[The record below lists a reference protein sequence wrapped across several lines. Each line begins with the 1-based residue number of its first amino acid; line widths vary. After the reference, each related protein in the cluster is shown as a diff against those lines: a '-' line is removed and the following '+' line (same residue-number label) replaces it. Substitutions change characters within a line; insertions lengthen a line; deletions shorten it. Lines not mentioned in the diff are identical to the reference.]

1 MLKSLEIKNYALIK
15 DLSIELHKGLN
26 IITGETGAGKS
37 ILLGALG
44 LIMGKRADLKV
55 LFDPDAKC
63 IVEGKFDISEI
74 DLKDIAEELEL
85 AGDNELIVRREIA
98 PSGKS
103 RAFVN
108 DTPVTLDLLQEVA
121 DRLVDLHQQFDT
133 LALHKQAFQQQ
144 ALDALAESQGMV
156 AEFSSLYKNYITLEK
171 KLQSEVNSARQARQ
185 EADFISFQLKE
196 LIEARLLEGEQQE
209 LESRLEVLQNAE
221 GIKTIMTKIS
231 RSLDEDEN
239 SLSDRISGLMRELH
253 AYAGINDQFQS
264 LYNRL
269 NSVVEELRDV
279 AAEAADIAE
288 NTEADG
294 GELNAAQE
302 RLNLLYRL
310 QKKHGVDSNMGL
322 IQIRDSFQ
330 QKLLHFERSDENIL
344 ALEKE
349 IGKIEKTMREMA
361 MVIHAA
367 REKAAPGFEK
377 KINDLLAQLAMP
389 NARLKIQIKEL
400 PGFAATGKDE
410 IQFLFATN
418 KGSDFLPLKDVA
430 SGGEMARLT
439 LCLKS
444 VIAAKMEL
452 PTMIF
457 DEIDTGVSGEVAAR
471 MGQIMASMA
480 KSHQLLSITHSPQ
493 IAARAQHHYFVYKSD
508 GADRTTSSMKLL
520 SDDDRLMEIAKMLS
534 GDKPG
539 KAAIEN
545 AKELITAQV

>member
-367 REKAAPGFEK
+367 REKTAPGFEK

>member
-15 DLSIELHKGLN
+15 DLSIDLHKGLN

-55 LFDPDAKC
+55 LFDPNTKC
-63 IVEGKFDISEI
+63 VVEARFDVS
-74 DLKDIAEELEL
+74 DVNLTDIADDLDL
-85 AGDNELIVRREIA
+85 NGDDELIVRREIA
-98 PSGKS
+98 PNGKS

-108 DTPVTLDLLQEVA
+108 DTPVTLDLLQDVT
-121 DRLVDLHQQFDT
+121 DQLVDLHQQFDT

-144 ALDALAESQGMV
+144 ALDALAETQSKV
-156 AEFSSLYKNYITLEK
+156 AEFTILYKRFLSLEK
-171 KLQSEVNSARQARQ
+171 RLHEEVNSARQARQ

-196 LIEARLLEGEQQE
+196 LTEARLHATEQE
-209 LESRLEVLQNAE
+209 DLESNLEVLRNAE
-221 GIKTIMTKIS
+221 GIKSIMSKIS
-231 RSLDEDEN
+231 RTLDEEDN
-239 SLSDRISGLMRELH
+239 SISDRISGLMRELH
-253 AYAGINDQFQS
+253 AFTGINEGFQT

-269 NSVVEELRDV
+269 NSTIEEMRDI
-279 AAEAADIAE
+279 AAEASDIAE
-288 NTEADG
+288 NTEADDDQ
-294 GELNAAQE
+294 LNATQE

-310 QKKHGVDSNMGL
+310 QKKHGAENNIAL
-322 IQIRDSFQ
+322 IGIRDTFHTKLQ
-330 QKLLHFERSDENIL
+330 QFEKSDETIV

-349 IGKIEKTMREMA
+349 IDA
-361 MVIHAA
+361 MQKDMLAKAGVIRDA
-367 REKAAPGFEK
+367 RQKAIPGFEK
-377 KINDLLAQLAMP
+377 KINDLLVLLAMP
-389 NARLKIQIKEL
+389 NARLKVQMRDL
-400 PGFAATGKDE
+400 PGFVATGKDE

-457 DEIDTGVSGEVAAR
+457 DEIDTGVSGEVASR
-471 MGQIMASMA
+471 MGQIMAVMA
-480 KSHQLLSITHSPQ
+480 QSHQLISITHSPQ
-493 IAARAQHHYFVYKSD
+493 IAAKAQHHYFVYKSD
-508 GADRTTSSMKLL
+508 AADRTTSSMKLL
-520 SDDDRLMEIAKMLS
+520 SEDDRLMEIAKMLS
-534 GDKPG
+534 GEKPG

-545 AKELITAQV
+545 AKELITAQL

>member
-55 LFDPDAKC
+55 LFDADAKC
-63 IVEGKFDISEI
+63 IVEGKFDISGI
-74 DLKDIAEELEL
+74 DLKDVAEELEL

-144 ALDALAESQGMV
+144 ALDALAESQAMV
-156 AEFSSLYKNYITLEK
+156 ADFSTLYKNYISLEK
-171 KLQSEVNSARQARQ
+171 RLQAEVNSARQARQ

-196 LIEARLLEGEQQE
+196 LIEARLVAGEQEE

-221 GIKTIMTKIS
+221 GIKTIMTKIC
-231 RSLDEDEN
+231 RSLDEDE
-239 SLSDRISGLMRELH
+239 SSVSDRITGLMRELH
-253 AYAGINDQFQS
+253 TYADISDQFQA

-269 NSVVEELRDV
+269 HSVVEEMRDV

-288 NTEADG
+288 NTEADD
-294 GELNAAQE
+294 GELNVTQE

-310 QKKHGVDSNMGL
+310 QKKHGVDNNLDL
-322 IQIRDSFQ
+322 IRIRDAFQ
-330 QKLLHFERSDENIL
+330 QKLMHFERSDENIL

-349 IGKIEKTMREMA
+349 IGQIEKAMREMA

-400 PGFAATGKDE
+400 PGYSATGRDE

-534 GDKPG
+534 GEKPG

-545 AKELITAQV
+545 AKELITAQA

>member
-185 EADFISFQLKE
+185 EADFISF
-196 LIEARLLEGEQQE
+196 
-209 LESRLEVLQNAE
+209 
-221 GIKTIMTKIS
+221 
-231 RSLDEDEN
+231 
-239 SLSDRISGLMRELH
+239 
-253 AYAGINDQFQS
+253 
-264 LYNRL
+264 
-269 NSVVEELRDV
+269 
-279 AAEAADIAE
+279 
-288 NTEADG
+288 
-294 GELNAAQE
+294 
-302 RLNLLYRL
+302 
-310 QKKHGVDSNMGL
+310 
-322 IQIRDSFQ
+322 
-330 QKLLHFERSDENIL
+330 
-344 ALEKE
+344 
-349 IGKIEKTMREMA
+349 
-361 MVIHAA
+361 
-367 REKAAPGFEK
+367 
-377 KINDLLAQLAMP
+377 
-389 NARLKIQIKEL
+389 
-400 PGFAATGKDE
+400 
-410 IQFLFATN
+410 
-418 KGSDFLPLKDVA
+418 
-430 SGGEMARLT
+430 
-439 LCLKS
+439 
-444 VIAAKMEL
+444 
-452 PTMIF
+452 
-457 DEIDTGVSGEVAAR
+457 
-471 MGQIMASMA
+471 
-480 KSHQLLSITHSPQ
+480 
-493 IAARAQHHYFVYKSD
+493 
-508 GADRTTSSMKLL
+508 
-520 SDDDRLMEIAKMLS
+520 
-534 GDKPG
+534 
-539 KAAIEN
+539 
-545 AKELITAQV
+545 